1 MLALLIVALAV
12 WLHNFAAPAALA
24 AAGGLTA
31 SGRRRAAL
39 TFALLQAALPVL
51 GLLFGR
57 ALHPRLGEVGAHWA
71 AITLLTGAA
80 LWDLFQPA
88 EYTAVALPVADNP
101 DYAGAVAADG
111 VAPALLLGWRALWL
125 NLDAAVVGLGLGMGG
140 AAAWSGALALVAA
153 ALLALPTGLAEGDTE
168 AWGIRVPR
176 AGSYL
181 LLVATAVLAI
191 DLLAL

>member
-1 MLALLIVALAV
+1 MLALLLVALAT
-12 WLHNFAAPAALA
+12 WLHNLAAPAALA

-71 AITLLTGAA
+71 AITVLTGAA

-88 EYTAVALPVADNP
+88 EYTAVALPVVDNP

-111 VAPALLLGWRALWL
+111 AAPTLLLGWRALWL
-125 NLDAAVVGLGLGMGG
+125 NLDAAVVGLGGAGAG
-140 AAAWSGALALVAA
+140 AAAGPGAVAVGAA
-153 ALLALPTGLAEGDTE
+153 AVPPVPAGGAVGDTV
-168 AWGIRVPR
+168 AWGTRVPR